1 MGVSLLIFL
10 STACATS
17 QVPNAAEATQFT
29 YDAKG
34 KRDPFVPLVTP
45 DGRLL
50 KLDEEAGGDL
60 NLSLEGIIY
69 DKNGISYAVVN
80 GAVLKTGDKIG
91 DYRVLRI
98 EERKV
103 AFIRDGQTQE
113 IELTKEGE

>member
-1 MGVSLLIFL
+1 MLFIVF
-10 STACATS
+10 CAAGAITPDS
-17 QVPNAAEATQFT
+17 GAAETAQFS

-50 KLDEEAGGDL
+50 KLDEEAGGDI

-69 DKNGISYAVVN
+69 DKNGVSYAVVN
-80 GAVLKTGDKIG
+80 GAVLKAGDRIG

-103 AFIRDGQTQE
+103 TFIRDGQTQE